1 MLHYIEIITL
11 EGKCKVFMFTLQ
23 IQSHFTTY
31 LRILNI
37 SAVCRVCVLISY
49 NIDD

>member
-1 MLHYIEIITL
+1 MLHYIEITTL

-31 LRILNI
+31 LRILNF
-37 SAVCRVCVLISY
+37 CCLQGMCTDLI
-49 NIDD
+49 